1 MTTSF
6 CCVICG
12 ADAWDTAAAW
22 RCTACGHVY
31 DAVDGLPKLYLET
44 ELGRHDRRLRDRMYR
59 GLFGR
64 WYQLTGPLLTLPA
77 RPLRGSVRAWL
88 AYAALLTVVV
98 AALIYV
104 VDLVAVRGL
113 DALTVVDVVA
123 LVVVAVVGLVLVTR
137 PYLAALIVLAVP
149 TKIAIAVTD
158 FEPDEE
164 FQAAHRRLVG
174 EVASRGEHLKLL
186 DVATG
191 TCNSLMRHGWLS
203 LDADYTAV
211 DLSET
216 MLLQGRAAMDTRGV
230 PVQFAL
236 ADASRLPLSSDAFDV
251 VLSYGAVNGMTDPG
265 RAVAE
270 MARVAKPGGRVLFF
284 DEQLY
289 ASATLV
295 ERLYFRL
302 VLSAHNTVHHCPVEL
317 IGPELTE
324 VRVNQ
329 VYRFY
334 YLCTA
339 VRAGPP

>member
-1 MTTSF
+1 VTTPF
-6 CCVICG
+6 CCVVCG
-12 ADAWDTAAAW
+12 ADAWDTEAAW
-22 RCTACGHVY
+22 RCTACGHAY
-31 DAVDGLPKLYLET
+31 DVVDGVPKLYVES

-59 GLFGR
+59 GRFGR

-77 RPLRGSVRAWL
+77 RPLRGSGRAWL
-88 AYAALLTVVV
+88 AYAVLLTVIVV
-98 AALIYV
+98 ALVYM

-113 DALTVVDVVA
+113 DALTIGDVAA
-123 LVVVAVVGLVLVTR
+123 LAAVVLVGLALVTR
-137 PYLAALIVLAVP
+137 PYIAALIVLAIP

-158 FEPDEE
+158 FVPDEE

-174 EVASRGEHLKLL
+174 ELASRGEHVELL

-203 LDADYTAV
+203 LDADFTAV

-216 MLLQGRAAMDTRGV
+216 MLLQGRDAMARRGV
-230 PVQFAL
+230 PVQLAL
-236 ADASRLPLSSDAFDV
+236 ADAARLPLAAGAFDV

-265 RAVAE
+265 HAVAE
-270 MARVAKPGGRVLFF
+270 MARVAKPGARVVFF
-284 DEQLY
+284 DEQLH
-289 ASATLV
+289 ASASLV
-295 ERLYFRL
+295 ERLYFRF
-302 VLSAHNTVHHCPVEL
+302 VLSAHNTVHHCPVEQ
-317 IGPELTE
+317 IGPELAE

-339 VRAGPP
+339 VRASTC

>member
-1 MTTSF
+1 MTTPF
-6 CCVICG
+6 LCVVCG
-12 ADAWDTAAAW
+12 AHAWDAAAVW
-22 RCTACGHVY
+22 RCTACGHAY
-31 DAVDGLPKLYLET
+31 ETVDGLPKLYVET
-44 ELGRHDRRLRDRMYR
+44 DLGGHDRRLRDRMYSGR
-59 GLFGR
+59 FGR

-77 RPLRGSVRAWL
+77 RPLRGSGRAWL
-88 AYAALLTVVV
+88 AYAVLLTAVV
-98 AALIYV
+98 AALVYV
-104 VDLVAVRGL
+104 VDLVAVRGFH
-113 DALTVVDVVA
+113 ALTVWDVPA
-123 LVVVAVVGLVLVTR
+123 LVVVGLLGLVLVTR
-137 PYLAALIVLAVP
+137 PYLAALVVLAIP

-164 FQAAHRRLVG
+164 FQAAHRRVVA
-174 EVASRGEHLKLL
+174 EIASRGEHVELL

-203 LDADYTAV
+203 LDADFTAV

-216 MLLQGRAAMDTRGV
+216 MLLQGRNAMAARGV
-230 PVQFAL
+230 PIQLAL
-236 ADASRLPLSSDAFDV
+236 ADAAQLPLASGAFDV

-265 RAVAE
+265 RAIAE
-270 MARVAKPGGRVLFF
+270 MARVAKPGARVLFF
-284 DEQLY
+284 DEQLH
-289 ASATLV
+289 ASASLL

-317 IGPELTE
+317 IGPELDD

-339 VRAGPP
+339 VRAVSS

>member
-1 MTTSF
+1 VTTPF
-6 CCVICG
+6 CCVVCG
-12 ADAWDTAAAW
+12 ANAWDTAAEW
-22 RCTACGHVY
+22 RCTACGHAY
-31 DAVDGLPKLYLET
+31 DAVDGLPKLYVET

-59 GLFGR
+59 GRFGR

-77 RPLRGSVRAWL
+77 RPLRGSGRAWL
-88 AYAALLTVVV
+88 AYLALLTVLV
-98 AALIYV
+98 AALVYV

-113 DALTVVDVVA
+113 DALGVADVVA
-123 LVVVAVVGLVLVTR
+123 LIAVALVGLALLTR
-137 PYLAALIVLAVP
+137 PYLAALIVLAIP

-164 FQAAHRRLVG
+164 FQAAHRGLVG
-174 EVASRGEHLKLL
+174 DLANRRERIELL

-203 LDADYTAV
+203 LDASFTAV

-216 MLLQGRAAMDTRGV
+216 MLIQGRHAMATRGV
-230 PVQFAL
+230 PVELAL
-236 ADASRLPLSSDAFDV
+236 ADAARLPLRSGAFDV

-265 RAVAE
+265 RALAE
-270 MARVAKPGGRVLFF
+270 MARVAKPGARVLFF
-284 DEQLY
+284 DEQLH
-289 ASATLV
+289 ASASLV

-317 IGPELTE
+317 IGPELAD

-339 VRAGPP
+339 VRAGAG

>member
-1 MTTSF
+1 VTTPF
-6 CCVICG
+6 CCVVCG
-12 ADAWDTAAAW
+12 ADAWDTATAW
-22 RCTACGHVY
+22 RCTACGRAY
-31 DAVDGLPKLYLET
+31 DTVDGLPKLYVES
-44 ELGRHDRRLRDRMYR
+44 ELGPHDRRLRDRMYR
-59 GLFGR
+59 GRFGR

-77 RPLRGSVRAWL
+77 RPLRGSGRAWL
-88 AYAALLTVVV
+88 AYVVLLTVVV
-98 AALIYV
+98 AALVYV

-113 DALTVVDVVA
+113 AALTIEDVPALVAVA
-123 LVVVAVVGLVLVTR
+123 LVSLVLVTR
-137 PYLAALIVLAVP
+137 PYLAALIVLAIP

-174 EVASRGEHLKLL
+174 ELASRGEHVELL

-203 LDADYTAV
+203 LDADFTAV

-216 MLLQGRAAMDTRGV
+216 MLLQGRDAMARGGV
-230 PVQFAL
+230 PVQLAL
-236 ADASRLPLSSDAFDV
+236 ADAARLPLTSSAFDV
-251 VLSYGAVNGMTDPG
+251 VLSYGAVNGMTNPG

-270 MARVAKPGGRVLFF
+270 MARVAKPGARVLIF
-284 DEQLY
+284 DEQLH
-289 ASATLV
+289 ASASLV
-295 ERLYFRL
+295 ERLYFRF

-317 IGPELTE
+317 IGPELAE
-324 VRVNQ
+324 VHVNQ

-339 VRAGPP
+339 VRASAG